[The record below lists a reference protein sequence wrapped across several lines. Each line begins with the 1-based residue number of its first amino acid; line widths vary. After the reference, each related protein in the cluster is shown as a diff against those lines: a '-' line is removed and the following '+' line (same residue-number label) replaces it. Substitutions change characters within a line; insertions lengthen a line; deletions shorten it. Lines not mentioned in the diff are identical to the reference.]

1 MNDRITSHT
10 ANDGVSTFSPD
21 ASGVGADAGESLIAR
36 TSLALRLNVSLQ
48 IALGMVSQDQTIGRK
63 GRLVSELVV
72 PESRLFTIGHSNHT
86 DEFFC
91 SLLRQHEIDVLV
103 DVRTQPY
110 SQYSPQFNREA
121 LQREVVVAGRQYLF
135 LGEELGGRPPEQDC
149 YDDEGHVLYST
160 LARIPRF
167 LGGIERVEK
176 GIQKYRVAL
185 MCSEE
190 DPTVCHRFLLVAR
203 VLVERGTVPLH
214 IRGDGRL
221 ETHAALTNDGGA
233 LQRLLFPD
241 AKEESWRSVQ
251 SSRSATD
258 KPTMWQGRTSLRGS
272 P

>member
-1 MNDRITSHT
+1 M
-10 ANDGVSTFSPD
+10 
-21 ASGVGADAGESLIAR
+21 
-36 TSLALRLNVSLQ
+36 
-48 IALGMVSQDQTIGRK
+48 
-63 GRLVSELVV
+63 SELVV
-72 PESRLFTIGHSNHT
+72 PERRLFTIGHSNHT
-86 DEFFC
+86 DAHFVG
-91 SLLRQHEIDVLV
+91 LLRQHEIDVLV

-121 LQREVVVAGRQYLF
+121 LQREVVAAGRQYLF
-135 LGEELGGRPPEQDC
+135 LGEELGGRPPETDC

-176 GIQKYRVAL
+176 GIRKYRVAL

-221 ETHAALTNDGGA
+221 DTHAALTDDGGA
-233 LQRLLFPD
+233 SQLQLFPD
-241 AKEESWRSVQ
+241 AKEESPWKSLRSVLRKPQ
-251 SSRSATD
+251 PPTSSESSDDTASDDWSTFD
-258 KPTMWQGRTSLRGS
+258 
-272 P
+272 